1 MDKDDIKDKL
11 TLIILVIICVAIVG
25 TLLGLS
31 SGIINQISE
40 WLLSIFVGILLSA
53 VAGSLVEAVSG
64 NILKTIFLN
73 IPIYG
78 DFSISISAFAITTF
92 VVKVMLFGF

>member
-1 MDKDDIKDKL
+1 MNYEPSP
-11 TLIILVIICVAIVG
+11 LIILVIICVAIVG

-31 SGIINQISE
+31 SGAINQINE
-40 WLLSIFVGILLSA
+40 WLISIFIGILLSA
-53 VAGSLVEAVSG
+53 VTGSLVEAVSG

-78 DFSISISAFAITTF
+78 DFSISISAFAIATF